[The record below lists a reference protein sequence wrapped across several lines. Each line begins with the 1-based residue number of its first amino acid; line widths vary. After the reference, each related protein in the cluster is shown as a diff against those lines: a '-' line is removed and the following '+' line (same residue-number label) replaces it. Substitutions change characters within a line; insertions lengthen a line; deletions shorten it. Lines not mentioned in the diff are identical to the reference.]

1 MKHTIA
7 DNIDLRYEF
16 FPKSSEQFMVGLF
29 YKNIQDPI
37 EYGLLNEGQDTY
49 YKPMNFGDAKNL
61 GMEVDVMKYFNWFG
75 IKANYTY
82 THSKVTT
89 DKRIMEGSEVKSV
102 RQSRPLFG
110 QAAHVANLSLLFK
123 ETRHGWEGQVS
134 ASYTGKRL
142 SDISN
147 WYEDDIWE
155 DGYAQLDASIEKSFK
170 NGISIFGKASNLL
183 DIPLLRYIQKGPHT
197 ESVDSDRHNGNVIER
212 KEWHG
217 QSFMLGIRYKL

>member
-1 MKHTIA
+1 M
-7 DNIDLRYEF
+7 NF
-16 FPKSSEQFMVGLF
+16 FQSLPSSLWSALF

-102 RQSRPLFG
+102 RQSVHCSDRRPCG
-110 QAAHVANLSLLFK
+110 KSLPAFK

-170 NGISIFGKASNLL
+170 NGISIFGKAFNLL
-183 DIPLLRYIQKGPHT
+183 DIPLLLLH
-197 ESVDSDRHNGNVIER
+197 SER
-212 KEWHG
+212 TAYGECG
-217 QSFMLGIRYKL
+217 FRPA

>member
-1 MKHTIA
+1 
-7 DNIDLRYEF
+7 
-16 FPKSSEQFMVGLF
+16 MVGLF

-110 QAAHVANLSLLFK
+110 QAAHVANLSLL
-123 ETRHGWEGQVS
+123 S
-134 ASYTGKRL
+134 KRPGTAGRARCL
-142 SDISN
+142 PAIR
-147 WYEDDIWE
+147 E
-155 DGYAQLDASIEKSFK
+155 
-170 NGISIFGKASNLL
+170 
-183 DIPLLRYIQKGPHT
+183 
-197 ESVDSDRHNGNVIER
+197 NV
-212 KEWHG
+212 
-217 QSFMLGIRYKL
+217 

>member
-1 MKHTIA
+1 
-7 DNIDLRYEF
+7 
-16 FPKSSEQFMVGLF
+16 MVGLF

>member
-1 MKHTIA
+1 
-7 DNIDLRYEF
+7 
-16 FPKSSEQFMVGLF
+16 
-29 YKNIQDPI
+29 
-37 EYGLLNEGQDTY
+37 
-49 YKPMNFGDAKNL
+49 MNFGDAKNL

-155 DGYAQLDASIEKSFK
+155 DATPSWM
-170 NGISIFGKASNLL
+170 
-183 DIPLLRYIQKGPHT
+183 LR
-197 ESVDSDRHNGNVIER
+197 
-212 KEWHG
+212 
-217 QSFMLGIRYKL
+217 

>member
-1 MKHTIA
+1 
-7 DNIDLRYEF
+7 
-16 FPKSSEQFMVGLF
+16 
-29 YKNIQDPI
+29 
-37 EYGLLNEGQDTY
+37 
-49 YKPMNFGDAKNL
+49 MNFGDAKNL

-110 QAAHVANLSLLFK
+110 QAAHVANLSLLFQRDQARLGGARCLPAIR
-123 ETRHGWEGQVS
+123 E
-134 ASYTGKRL
+134 KRL

-155 DGYAQLDASIEKSFK
+155 DGYAQLDA
-170 NGISIFGKASNLL
+170 
-183 DIPLLRYIQKGPHT
+183 R
-197 ESVDSDRHNGNVIER
+197 
-212 KEWHG
+212 
-217 QSFMLGIRYKL
+217 

>member
-1 MKHTIA
+1 
-7 DNIDLRYEF
+7 
-16 FPKSSEQFMVGLF
+16 MVGLF

-155 DGYAQLDASIEKSFK
+155 DGYAQLDASIEKVSRTVSVSLARPPTCWISRSCATFRK
-170 NGISIFGKASNLL
+170 DRIRRVWIQTGIMG
-183 DIPLLRYIQKGPHT
+183 
-197 ESVDSDRHNGNVIER
+197 
-212 KEWHG
+212 
-217 QSFMLGIRYKL
+217 M